1 MTRTLTQRGLARVRE
16 FVADWHSS
24 RLERTTT
31 EPERAL
37 IEEALV
43 DYLLDESSISTP
55 ASTTAQEGL
64 DALRVLCADP
74 ANEVAATVASCLAEL
89 RQRLDNQEDD
99 NLIMRE
105 HLVMLSEH
113 NRRLRAGA
121 RTVLSEK

>member
-31 EPERAL
+31 GPERAL

-43 DYLLDESSISTP
+43 DYLLADSSI
-55 ASTTAQEGL
+55 ASAAAETAQEGL
-64 DALRVLCADP
+64 DALRVLCSEP
-74 ANEVAATVASCLAEL
+74 ANEAAAAVASCLADL
-89 RQRLDNQEDD
+89 RLRLDNQEDD

-105 HLVMLSEH
+105 HLVILSEH
-113 NRRLRAGA
+113 NRRLREGA
-121 RTVLSEK
+121 CTTKSER